1 MADGPGWNVDK
12 HPANPKEATEMSSN
26 PTAPDGLTET
36 VANFA
41 SGLKFEDLPDTVVRE
56 VKRLILDTVGCGIGG
71 LQLEKGRMAAE
82 LVRRT
87 AGATEA
93 SVVGVRGKVPCAMAA
108 FANGELMNAIDWN
121 ALLPPSHVPPYVVPP
136 ALALAEAHHA
146 SGPDLICA
154 VATALEISGRVG
166 TSLGGLRA
174 TPGGFPL
181 RVWGISSNQ
190 LGATAGA
197 AKILGLSGE
206 RMLHAI
212 GLAGY
217 YAPLPSHA
225 KYNHTTHVGYAKYA
239 PAGWIAQA
247 GVTTA
252 LLAEMG
258 YRGDTSVL
266 DGEHGF
272 WAMNSAPSC
281 DADKV
286 TDRLGEE
293 WVFMN
298 AAYKYWP
305 TCGMFQSPLDAFTRI
320 IKEHDLQPDE
330 ISEVVVRIEA
340 FAGLEKYVN
349 TDIRDHVEAA
359 SSLQYVIAVAAHR
372 IKRGPGWQVPEV
384 MNDPRIRAFMLKVR
398 HAVNPRS
405 EQLRHQDLEVEGRP
419 YLSHRPADVEV
430 RARGTV
436 FSHSVDFAQWLSIG
450 VEEYRPTDAGLAEKF
465 RANSEDVLDAS
476 KMSGAIEAILDLES
490 MTDVAELA
498 AMLVP

>member
-1 MADGPGWNVDK
+1 M
-12 HPANPKEATEMSSN
+12 TSN
-26 PTAPDGLTET
+26 PTSPHGLTDV
-36 VANFA
+36 VADFA
-41 SGLKFEDLPDTVVRE
+41 SALKYDDLPADIVRE
-56 VKRLILDTVGCGIGG
+56 TKRLLLDTIGCGIGG
-71 LQLEKGRMAAE
+71 LQLEKGRMAVD
-82 LVRRT
+82 LVRLGGGT
-87 AGATEA
+87 AEA
-93 SVVGVRGKVPCAMAA
+93 SIVGVRGKLPCAAAA

-121 ALLPPSHVPPYVVPP
+121 ALLPPSHVPPYVIPP
-136 ALALAEAHHA
+136 ALALAEARHA
-146 SGPDLICA
+146 SGKDLICA
-154 VATALEISGRVG
+154 VAAALEVSGRVG

-190 LGATAGA
+190 LGATVGA
-197 AKILGLSGE
+197 AKILKLSDE
-206 RMLHAI
+206 RMLHAV

-217 YAPLPSHA
+217 YAPVPSHV

-239 PAGWIAQA
+239 PSGWIAQA

-252 LLAEMG
+252 LLAQMG

-272 WAMNSAPSC
+272 WVMNGAPSC

-286 TDRLGEE
+286 TDQLGRQ

-305 TCGMFQSPLDAFTRI
+305 TCGMFQSPLDAFTKI
-320 IKEHDLQPDE
+320 IADHDLQPDE
-330 ISEVVVRIEA
+330 IEEVVVKIEA

-349 TDIRDHVEAA
+349 VDIRDHVEAA
-359 SSLQYVIAVAAHR
+359 SSLPFVIAVAAHR
-372 IKRGPGWQVPEV
+372 IKRGPGWQATEV
-384 MNDPRIRAFMLKVR
+384 IDDPRIRAFMRKVK

-405 EQLRHQDLEVEGRP
+405 EQLRKQDLEIEGKP

-436 FSHSVDFAQWLSIG
+436 FSQSVDFAQWLSIG
-450 VEEYRPTDAGLAEKF
+450 VDAYRPTDEGLAEKF
-465 RANSEDVLDAS
+465 RANAEGVLDER
-476 KMSGAIEAILDLES
+476 KTSGAIEAILNLEKS
-490 MTDVAELA
+490 TDVAGVV